1 MMSQRQIFVL
11 NPDPIESDFLAKL
24 CRRFGMV
31 LSAESLETAAASL
44 RSSDVQVAVLEASLA
59 SFASTGGSFKKTT
72 GIVITG
78 GDEAKLHSRAGEWPA
93 DYYVDTCNVSL
104 PVFDEHQFYRVI
116 ERALAH
122 TQLKSELR
130 DARNALELNEA
141 RVKEVYSEIKEI
153 KGLVNDNFIKELEK
167 RIAIEAK
174 YVWFQKER
182 LRIEKVLRKIYAAN
196 DASSLLDIITDIKD
210 IVQAGGAT
218 IYVLDASET
227 LGKYLK
233 PLVWDDAFL
242 THPEFSKFIAPLD
255 AQDFAASVAR
265 LGREI
270 NITELSFDK
279 RLSRR
284 YLEHLKTPLKSLMG
298 VPIMHD
304 EEVIGVVEVYNKA
317 SAGKSIRAGFTRED
331 QEILRGL
338 SEHIAISM
346 TKLNLIQYD
355 ALTGLLRPD
364 PFFEKVIQKINS
376 QSKRRREEGACAL
389 VMGDVDWFKNYNDR
403 NGHEA
408 GNKLL
413 RELAGV
419 LKFSIRE
426 EDLLCRYGG
435 EEFLFFLTG
444 VKSLEDACLL
454 TDRIRKNVEEHYF
467 ELQEFQP
474 RNNLTMSF
482 GVALLPKKRLD
493 ASSPIGRSDLKLLA
507 GEADMAMAEAKGK
520 KVSEP
525 GPGELG
531 ERALMKNKVCSYSRE
546 WVEEKGGGTIQTYKE
561 TSYKEKR
568 RYERFNAS
576 TVLMIKEDGGF
587 KVTKTVNLSLGGAK
601 ILTEARLPLAKTFDL
616 VLVLGN
622 KATPLRSD
630 VIYSDKAAGESPYFY
645 SGLRFKALTPA
656 EHKDLEAFFLTSCSR
671 GTEN

>member
-1 MMSQRQIFVL
+1 MIQRQVLVL
-11 NPDPIESDFLAKL
+11 NPNPIESDYLSNL
-24 CRRFGMV
+24 CRRFGTV
-31 LSAESLETAAASL
+31 LPAESLETAIARL
-44 RSSDVQVAVLEASLA
+44 GSSDVQVAVLDASLA
-59 SFASTGGSFKKTT
+59 SFASSGGLFKKTT
-72 GIVITG
+72 GIIITG
-78 GDEAKLHSRAGEWPA
+78 GEEAKLRSRAMEWPV
-93 DYYVDTCNVSL
+93 DYYVDTCRLYL
-104 PVFDEHQFYRVI
+104 PVFDDLQFYRVM

-153 KGLVNDNFIKELEK
+153 KGLVNENFIKELEK

-182 LRIEKVLRKIYAAN
+182 QRIEKVLRKIYAAN
-196 DASSLLDIITDIKD
+196 DVSSLLDIIADIKD

-227 LGKYLK
+227 LGRYLK

-265 LGREI
+265 LGREL
-270 NITELSFDK
+270 NITELTFDK

-284 YLEHLKTPLKSLMG
+284 YIEHLKTPLKSIMG

-317 SAGKSIRAGFTRED
+317 SAGKPTRAGFTRED

-376 QSKRRREEGACAL
+376 QSNRRREEGAYAL

-444 VKSLEDACLL
+444 VKILEEACLL

-467 ELQEFQP
+467 EHQEFQP

-482 GVALLPKKRLD
+482 GVAFLPKKRLE
-493 ASSPIGRSDLKLLA
+493 ASSPINRSDLKLLA

-520 KVSEP
+520 KAPEP
-525 GPGELG
+525 GPEETG
-531 ERALMKNKVCSYSRE
+531 ERVLMKNKICSYSRE
-546 WVEEKGGGTIQTYKE
+546 WVEKKGGGTIQTYKE
-561 TSYKEKR
+561 TSYREKR
-568 RYERFNAS
+568 RSERFNAS
-576 TVLMIKEDGGF
+576 TVLMIKENGSF
-587 KVTKTVNLSLGGAK
+587 KVARTVNLSLGGAK
-601 ILTEARLPLAKTFDL
+601 ILTEAKLPLAKTLDL
-616 VLVLGN
+616 VLILGN
-622 KATPLRSD
+622 KANALRSD
-630 VIYSDKAAGESPYFY
+630 VIYSDKATGESPYFY
-645 SGLRFKALTPA
+645 SGLKFNNLEPA
-656 EHKDLEAFFLTSCSR
+656 EQKGFEEYFLTCR
-671 GTEN
+671 RKEMDN

>member
-1 MMSQRQIFVL
+1 MIQRQIFVL
-11 NPDPIESDFLAKL
+11 NPNPIESDYLSKL
-24 CRRFGMV
+24 CRRFGTV
-31 LSAESLETAAASL
+31 LSTESLETAIARL
-44 RSSDVQVAVLEASLA
+44 GSSDVQVAVLDASLA
-59 SFASTGGSFKKTT
+59 SFASSGGSFKKIT

-78 GDEAKLHSRAGEWPA
+78 GDEAKLRSRAREWPA
-93 DYYVDTCNVSL
+93 DFYVDTCSFSL
-104 PVFDEHQFYRVI
+104 PVFDDLQFYRVM

-122 TQLKSELR
+122 SQLKSELR
-130 DARNALELNEA
+130 DTRNALEINEA

-153 KGLVNDNFIKELEK
+153 KGLVNENFIKELEK

-182 LRIEKVLRKIYAAN
+182 QRIEKVLRKIYAAN

-218 IYVLDASET
+218 IYVLDASEA
-227 LGKYLK
+227 LGRYLK

-270 NITELSFDK
+270 NVTELSFDK
-279 RLSRR
+279 RLSKR
-284 YLEHLKTPLKSLMG
+284 YVEYLKTPLKSIMG

-317 SAGKSIRAGFTRED
+317 SAGKATRAGFTRED

-338 SEHIAISM
+338 SEHIGISM

-355 ALTGLLRPD
+355 ALTGLLRPE

-376 QSKRRREEGACAL
+376 QSKRRREEGAYAL
-389 VMGDVDWFKNYNDR
+389 VMGDVDWFKNYNDC

-419 LKFSIRE
+419 LKPSIRE

-444 VKSLEDACLL
+444 VKSLEEACLL

-467 ELQEFQP
+467 EFQEFQP

-482 GVALLPKKRLD
+482 GVTLFPRKKLD
-493 ASSPIGRSDLKLLA
+493 PLSPITRSDLKLLA

-520 KVSEP
+520 KAP
-525 GPGELG
+525 KLGPGETG
-531 ERALMKNKVCSYSRE
+531 ERVLTKNKVCSYSRE

-561 TSYKEKR
+561 TSYREKR
-568 RYERFNAS
+568 RYERVNAS
-576 TVLMIKEDGGF
+576 TLVMVKENGGF

-601 ILTEARLPLAKTFDL
+601 ILSEARLPLAKTIDL

-622 KATPLRSD
+622 KANALQSD
-630 VIYSDKAAGESPYFY
+630 VIYSDKANGESPYFY
-645 SGLRFKALTPA
+645 SGLRFKDLTPA
-656 EHKDLEAFFLTSCSR
+656 EQKDLEEYFLTCR
-671 GTEN
+671 RKETDN

>member
-1 MMSQRQIFVL
+1 MIQRQVLVL
-11 NPDPIESDFLAKL
+11 NPNPIESDYLSNL
-24 CRRFGMV
+24 CRRFGTV
-31 LSAESLETAAASL
+31 LPAESLETAIARL
-44 RSSDVQVAVLEASLA
+44 GSSDIRVAVLDASLA
-59 SFASTGGSFKKTT
+59 SFASSGGSFKKTT
-72 GIVITG
+72 GIIITG
-78 GDEAKLHSRAGEWPA
+78 GEEAKLRSRAMEWPS
-93 DYYVDTCNVSL
+93 DYYVDTCSLSL
-104 PVFDEHQFYRVI
+104 PVFDDLQFYRVM

-153 KGLVNDNFIKELEK
+153 KGLVNENFIKELEK

-182 LRIEKVLRKIYAAN
+182 RRIENVLRKIYAAN
-196 DASSLLDIITDIKD
+196 DVSSLLDIIADIKD

-218 IYVLDASET
+218 IYVLDANET
-227 LGKYLK
+227 LGRYLK

-265 LGREI
+265 LGREL
-270 NITELSFDK
+270 NITELTFDK

-284 YLEHLKTPLKSLMG
+284 YIEHLKTPLKSIMG

-317 SAGKSIRAGFTRED
+317 SAGKPTQAGFTRED

-364 PFFEKVIQKINS
+364 PFFEKLIQKINS
-376 QSKRRREEGACAL
+376 QSKRRREEGAYAL

-444 VKSLEDACLL
+444 VKSLEEACLL

-482 GVALLPKKRLD
+482 GVALLPKNRLD
-493 ASSPIGRSDLKLLA
+493 ASSPISKSDLKLLA

-520 KVSEP
+520 RAPEP

-531 ERALMKNKVCSYSRE
+531 ERVLMKNKVCSYSRE
-546 WVEEKGGGTIQTYKE
+546 WVEGKGGGTIQTYNE

-576 TVLMIKEDGGF
+576 TVLMIKENGGF

-601 ILTEARLPLAKTFDL
+601 ILTEAKLPLAKTLDL
-616 VLVLGN
+616 VLILGK
-622 KATPLRSD
+622 KANTLRSD
-630 VIYSDKAAGESPYFY
+630 VIYSDKANGESPYFY
-645 SGLRFKALTPA
+645 SGLKFKNLDPA
-656 EHKDLEAFFLTSCSR
+656 EQKGLEEYFLTCR
-671 GTEN
+671 RKEMDN

>member
-1 MMSQRQIFVL
+1 MIQRQILVL
-11 NPDPIESDFLAKL
+11 NSKSIESDYLSKL
-24 CRRFGMV
+24 CRRFGTV
-31 LSAESLETAAASL
+31 LVAESLEISVA
-44 RSSDVQVAVLEASLA
+44 RMGSSDVQVAVMDASLA
-59 SFASTGGSFKKTT
+59 SFASGGGSFKKTT
-72 GIVITG
+72 GIIITG
-78 GDEAKLHSRAGEWPA
+78 GDEAKLRSRAMEWPA
-93 DYYVDTCNVSL
+93 DYYVDTCSFSL
-104 PVFDEHQFYRVI
+104 PVFDDLQFCKVM

-122 TQLKSELR
+122 TRLKSELR

-174 YVWFQKER
+174 YVWFQKEHR
-182 LRIEKVLRKIYAAN
+182 RIEKVLRKIYAAN

-218 IYVLDASET
+218 IYVLDANEM
-227 LGKYLK
+227 LGRYLK
-233 PLVWDDAFL
+233 PLVWDSAFL
-242 THPEFSKFIAPLD
+242 THPEFSKFIAPID

-270 NITELSFDK
+270 NVTELTFDK

-284 YLEHLKTPLKSLMG
+284 YLEHLKTPLKSILG

-317 SAGKSIRAGFTRED
+317 LAGKTTRAGFTRED

-338 SEHIAISM
+338 SEHIGISM

-376 QSKRRREEGACAL
+376 QSKRRREEGAYAL

-419 LKFSIRE
+419 LKLSIRE

-444 VKSLEDACLL
+444 VKSLEEACLL

-467 ELQEFQP
+467 EHQEFQP

-493 ASSPIGRSDLKLLA
+493 ASSPIGKSDLKLLA
-507 GEADMAMAEAKGK
+507 GEADLAMAEAKGK
-520 KVSEP
+520 KASEP
-525 GPGELG
+525 GPGETG
-531 ERALMKNKVCSYSRE
+531 ERVLTKNKVCSYSRE
-546 WVEEKGGGTIQTYKE
+546 WVEEKGGGTIQTYRE
-561 TSYKEKR
+561 TSYREKR

-576 TVLMIKEDGGF
+576 TVLMVKENGGF
-587 KVTKTVNLSLGGAK
+587 SVTKTVNMSLGGAK
-601 ILTEARLPLAKTFDL
+601 ILSETRLPLAKTIDL

-622 KATPLRSD
+622 KANALRSD
-630 VIYSDKAAGESPYFY
+630 VIYSDKAEGESPYFY
-645 SGLRFKALTPA
+645 SGLRFKDLKPDEQKGLEEYSLTCRG
-656 EHKDLEAFFLTSCSR
+656 KDTD
-671 GTEN
+671 N

>member
-1 MMSQRQIFVL
+1 
-11 NPDPIESDFLAKL
+11 
-24 CRRFGMV
+24 
-31 LSAESLETAAASL
+31 
-44 RSSDVQVAVLEASLA
+44 
-59 SFASTGGSFKKTT
+59 
-72 GIVITG
+72 
-78 GDEAKLHSRAGEWPA
+78 
-93 DYYVDTCNVSL
+93 
-104 PVFDEHQFYRVI
+104 
-116 ERALAH
+116 
-122 TQLKSELR
+122 
-130 DARNALELNEA
+130 
-141 RVKEVYSEIKEI
+141 
-153 KGLVNDNFIKELEK
+153 
-167 RIAIEAK
+167 
-174 YVWFQKER
+174 
-182 LRIEKVLRKIYAAN
+182 
-196 DASSLLDIITDIKD
+196 
-210 IVQAGGAT
+210 
-218 IYVLDASET
+218 
-227 LGKYLK
+227 
-233 PLVWDDAFL
+233 
-242 THPEFSKFIAPLD
+242 
-255 AQDFAASVAR
+255 
-265 LGREI
+265 
-270 NITELSFDK
+270 
-279 RLSRR
+279 
-284 YLEHLKTPLKSLMG
+284 
-298 VPIMHD
+298 
-304 EEVIGVVEVYNKA
+304 
-317 SAGKSIRAGFTRED
+317 
-331 QEILRGL
+331 
-338 SEHIAISM
+338 
-346 TKLNLIQYD
+346 
-355 ALTGLLRPD
+355 LRPD

-444 VKSLEDACLL
+444 VKSLEEACLL

-493 ASSPIGRSDLKLLA
+493 ASSPIARSDLKLLA

-520 KVSEP
+520 NASEP

-576 TVLMIKEDGGF
+576 TVLMIKENGGF

-601 ILTEARLPLAKTFDL
+601 ILKEARLPLAKTFDL

-622 KATPLRSD
+622 KATPLRGD

-645 SGLRFKALTPA
+645 SGLKFNDLEPA
-656 EHKDLEAFFLTSCSR
+656 EQKGLQEYFLTCR
-671 GTEN
+671 RKEMDN